1 MSMFDRLGQS
11 AQQQPQGKSRE
22 EALREIKADP
32 VGVLRQHGLNV
43 PAGITDPMQ
52 MIQQLKANPIQFLQ
66 RAGFNVPNNLNDPN
80 AIIQHLMNSGQISQ
94 QRYEQ
99 ARQMA
104 AQFKR

>member
-1 MSMFDRLGQS
+1 MMPNNPMQML
-11 AQQQPQGKSRE
+11 QQ
-22 EALREIKADP
+22 LRQNP
-32 VGVLRQHGLNV
+32 VQVLRQAGLNI
-43 PAGITDPMQ
+43 PD
-52 MIQQLKANPIQFLQ
+52 
-66 RAGFNVPNNLNDPN
+66 NLSDPN

>member
-1 MSMFDRLGQS
+1 MNNPMMGM
-11 AQQQPQGKSRE
+11 
-22 EALREIKADP
+22 
-32 VGVLRQHGLNV
+32 N
-43 PAGITDPMQ
+43 PMQ

>member
-1 MSMFDRLGQS
+1 MNNPMMGM
-11 AQQQPQGKSRE
+11 
-22 EALREIKADP
+22 
-32 VGVLRQHGLNV
+32 N
-43 PAGITDPMQ
+43 PMQ

-104 AQFKR
+104 AQFRK

>member
-1 MSMFDRLGQS
+1 MMNNPIMGM
-11 AQQQPQGKSRE
+11 
-22 EALREIKADP
+22 
-32 VGVLRQHGLNV
+32 N
-43 PAGITDPMQ
+43 PMQ

-94 QRYEQ
+94 QNYER

-104 AQFKR
+104 AQFRR

>member
-1 MSMFDRLGQS
+1 MMNNPMMGM
-11 AQQQPQGKSRE
+11 
-22 EALREIKADP
+22 
-32 VGVLRQHGLNV
+32 N
-43 PAGITDPMQ
+43 PMQ
-52 MIQQLKANPIQFLQ
+52 MIQQLQANPIQFLQ

-94 QRYEQ
+94 QNYER